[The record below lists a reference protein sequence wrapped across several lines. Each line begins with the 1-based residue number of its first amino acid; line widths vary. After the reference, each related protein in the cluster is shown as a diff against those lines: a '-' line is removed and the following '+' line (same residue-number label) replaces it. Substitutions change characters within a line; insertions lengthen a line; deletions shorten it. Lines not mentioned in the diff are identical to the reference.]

1 MKKAIIAGC
10 FLLIL
15 MSCAK
20 PKDFEYRDTRN
31 IKVNS
36 IGFNQSVLSFELVY
50 FNPNSFGIDLKQI
63 NSDVF
68 IDSMYLGKFQLD
80 TMMHINQ
87 MSEFAL
93 PAKINLEMKTILL
106 NSAKLLLNKEMLIQA
121 KGTVKAGRNGIYKT
135 VPFLYETKRA
145 INLF

>member
-10 FLLIL
+10 FLFIL

>member
-15 MSCAK
+15 MGCAK